1 MAPKVAR
8 VGTVSNCIGPRLN
21 FHGVAR
27 QTQPRAQPTLG
38 AVLQFD
44 RSAMAFRDRLDQR
57 EAQARTASF
66 GTARRFQPHKWFEN
80 ARAAVFAAR
89 RHESLVSARCNSRPF
104 QLAPPWAPFW
114 RMASA
119 PAASSIARVAFS
131 PTTI

>member
-80 ARAAVFAAR
+80 ARAIRFRDAGAIVVDGDIIIVR
-89 RHESLVSARCNSRPF
+89 CLGPVSYTHLTLP
-104 QLAPPWAPFW
+104 
-114 RMASA
+114 
-119 PAASSIARVAFS
+119 
-131 PTTI
+131 